1 MQITI
6 KNVQE
11 HVFREFKAE
20 SIREG
25 LKIGNSLTLAM
36 GLWLEKTKK
45 KPKLSLLDLKPK
57 DWGKG
62 TEKLSEEIDRI
73 VY

>member
-25 LKIGNSLTLAM
+25 LKIGDSLSLAM
-36 GLWLEKTKK
+36 GLWMEKSKK
-45 KPKLSLLDLKPK
+45 KPKLSLLNLKPK

-62 TEKLSEEIDRI
+62 TERLSEEIDRI

>member
-36 GLWLEKTKK
+36 SLWIEKSRK

>member
-62 TEKLSEEIDRI
+62 TERLSEEIDRI

>member
-11 HVFREFKAE
+11 QVFREFKAE

-25 LKIGNSLTLAM
+25 LKVGDSLTLAM
-36 GLWLEKTKK
+36 GLWLEKSKK

-62 TEKLSEEIDRI
+62 TERLSEEIDRI

>member
-25 LKIGNSLTLAM
+25 LKVGDSLSLAM
-36 GLWLEKTKK
+36 GLWMEKSKK
-45 KPKLSLLDLKPK
+45 KPKLSLLNLKPK

-62 TEKLSEEIDRI
+62 TERLSEEIDRI

>member
-36 GLWLEKTKK
+36 GLWLEKSKK

-62 TEKLSEEIDRI
+62 TERLSEEIDRV